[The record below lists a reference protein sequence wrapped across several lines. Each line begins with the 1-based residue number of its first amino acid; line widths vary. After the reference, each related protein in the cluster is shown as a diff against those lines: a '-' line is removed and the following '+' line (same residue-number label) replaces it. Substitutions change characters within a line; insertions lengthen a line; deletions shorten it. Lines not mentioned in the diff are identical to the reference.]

1 MHFFEIFRQKKCLFG
16 SKLVFLG
23 QELNLQ
29 ICDYPQ
35 KRRICRKIC
44 MAIFAPDERLPSSAT
59 LLHDAAYKQQSTL
72 IPLGSTAVR
81 ASPFSEDGVIRC
93 WSKVGPTGHN
103 SLPPGRDIC
112 GRQARLGH
120 NHNRDQSRKKL
131 HQRKKICH
139 PLLLQCPSSQV
150 DEQCS

>member
-1 MHFFEIFRQKKCLFG
+1 MVYIAYFT
-16 SKLVFLG
+16 
-23 QELNLQ
+23 ELDLQ
-29 ICDYPQ
+29 ICDYAQ
-35 KRRICRKIC
+35 KRGICCKNC
-44 MAIFAPDERLPSSAT
+44 KYALDENFHDHFCPRLPSSAT

-120 NHNRDQSRKKL
+120 NHNRNQSRKKL

>member
-1 MHFFEIFRQKKCLFG
+1 MKPLSKKGL
-16 SKLVFLG
+16 
-23 QELNLQ
+23 
-29 ICDYPQ
+29 
-35 KRRICRKIC
+35 RR
-44 MAIFAPDERLPSSAT
+44 RL
-59 LLHDAAYKQQSTL
+59 QSTL

-120 NHNRDQSRKKL
+120 NHNRNQSRKKL

-139 PLLLQCPSSQV
+139 PLPLQCPSSPV
-150 DEQCS
+150 DEQCSWTMHLEPKKKEWKEDKGADRKQLGDHEQRNRIPCPRETNTGFFRHFQT

>member
-1 MHFFEIFRQKKCLFG
+1 MRKNDAFVAKIVNTRLTKIF
-16 SKLVFLG
+16 
-23 QELNLQ
+23 
-29 ICDYPQ
+29 
-35 KRRICRKIC
+35 
-44 MAIFAPDERLPSSAT
+44 MTIFAPDERLPSSAT

-120 NHNRDQSRKKL
+120 NHNRNQSRKKL